1 VAGGA
6 CGVPATATAVAV
18 NVTVVGATAPGHILV
33 APGNG
38 LTESSALNFRPGL
51 TRANNGVALLAT
63 DGTGGLA
70 ATNGSAGSVHLVL
83 DVSGYFE

>member
-1 VAGGA
+1 M
-6 CGVPATATAVAV
+6 TAV
-18 NVTVVGATAPGHILV
+18 GAAGPGHVRV

-38 LTESSALNFRPGL
+38 LTESSAVNFVAGV
-51 TRANNGVALLAT
+51 TRANNGVFPLAT

-70 ATNGSAGSVHLVL
+70 ATNVSASPVHLVL

>member
-1 VAGGA
+1 
-6 CGVPATATAVAV
+6 
-18 NVTVVGATAPGHILV
+18 
-33 APGNG
+33 
-38 LTESSALNFRPGL
+38 
-51 TRANNGVALLAT
+51 VALLAT